1 MMFPYG
7 AMINCEAV
15 NAPVLGLNFNFVDD
29 VVAGKLPVLLLT
41 NVG

>member
-15 NAPVLGLNFNFVDD
+15 NAPVLGLNFNFVDA
-29 VVAGKLPVLLLT
+29 VLAGKLPVLLLT